1 MTTESDRS
9 LRDDVY
15 DRALARWEW
24 EGGHTAREEEKRI
37 PDPRKEKQ
45 PDSTVALQ
53 SH

>member
-1 MTTESDRS
+1 MTKKSDRS

-24 EGGHTAREEEKRI
+24 EGGHTTREEEKRI
-37 PDPRKEKQ
+37 PDPRKEKKAD
-45 PDSTVALQ
+45 PAVVLP